1 MIGTILGNRYR
12 VLELIGE
19 GGMALVYKAED
30 SLLNRE
36 VAIKVLRP
44 QYASD
49 SEFVERFRREA
60 QSAASL
66 SHPDVVNIYDVGR
79 QDGVDY
85 IVMEYVRG
93 ETLKEV
99 IRREAPLPINRVLD
113 ITRQIAEALHH
124 AHLNNIVHRD
134 IKPHNILVTRD
145 GRVKVTDFGIARA
158 ASGSSVTQTGAVLG
172 SVQYFSP
179 EQAKG
184 VPADQSSDLYSL
196 GCVMYELLTG
206 TVPFKGDSPIAVAL
220 KHIQETPVPPRHIR
234 PGIPLA
240 AEAIVMKALEKSKQR
255 RYQSAAEMVRDIL
268 RAEGRHEASPGPEI
282 EATTVMSPIR
292 PRPGKPIP
300 WWLIA
305 AIALAL
311 PMLGFLGYL
320 LWPQGTGPSV
330 RVPSLVGLTEDQ
342 AREQA
347 GDAHVRI
354 RVVGKA
360 PHDRW
365 PEGIIFYQDTPPQ
378 SSVRRNTVV
387 GVKVSLGREQVEV
400 PDLRGLTELEGQIR
414 LENSDLVLGEVVKES
429 NADFEKGLI
438 FEQEPE
444 AGKKIARGEK
454 VNISVSQGAVSATV
468 GVPYMIGKSLE
479 QAKNELTALGLAV
492 GRIVMQPNTVYKE
505 GEIIEQNPLAGETV
519 PIGSRIDFTVAGNQN
534 STSGGTNSFQVRVV
548 IPAGPPDQLLRIV
561 VQDQDGEREVYTGA
575 HQPGE
580 TFTYT
585 VQARG
590 RARVIVYLNGKKIDQ
605 FQY

>member
-12 VLELIGE
+12 ILELIGE

-30 SLLNRE
+30 TLLNRE

-44 QYASD
+44 QYATD

-66 SHPDVVNIYDVGR
+66 SHPNVVNIYDVGR

-93 ETLKEV
+93 ETLKEI
-99 IRREAPLPINRVLD
+99 IRREAPLPIGRVLD
-113 ITRQIAEALHH
+113 ISRQISEALYH

-134 IKPHNILVTRD
+134 IKPHNILVARD

-158 ASGSSVTQTGAVLG
+158 ASGSSVTQTGVVLG

-206 TVPFKGDSPIAVAL
+206 TVPFKGDSPISVAL
-220 KHIQETPVPPRHIR
+220 KHIQEGPIPPRHIR

-240 AEAIVMKALEKSKQR
+240 VEAIVMKALEKSKQR
-255 RYQSAAEMVRDIL
+255 RYQSAGEMIRDFL
-268 RAEGRHEASPGPEI
+268 RAEGRPEAPVNPEI
-282 EATTVMSPIR
+282 EATAVLPAVR
-292 PRPGKPIP
+292 PHRHIP

-305 AIALAL
+305 AAALAL
-311 PMLGFLGYL
+311 PVLGFLGYL
-320 LWPQGTGPSV
+320 LWPQGPGPST
-330 RVPSLVGLTEDQ
+330 RVPTLVGLTEDE
-342 AREQA
+342 ARQKAA
-347 GDAHVRI
+347 GAKLRM
-354 RVVGKA
+354 RVLGKA
-360 PHDRW
+360 PHDQR
-365 PEGIIFYQDTPPQ
+365 PEGVIFYQDTPPQ
-378 SSVRRNTVV
+378 SSVRRNSVV
-387 GVKVSLGREQVEV
+387 GVKISLGREQVEV

-414 LENSDLVLGEVVKES
+414 LENVGLVLGEVVKEP
-429 NADFEKGLI
+429 NAELQEGLI
-438 FEQEPE
+438 FKQVPE
-444 AGKKIARGEK
+444 AGERAPHGEK
-454 VNISVSQGAVSATV
+454 IKVFVSQGVQTTTV

-479 QAKNELTALGLAV
+479 QAKNELTALGLLL
-492 GRIVMQPNTVYKE
+492 GRVVTQPTTVYKE

-519 PIGSRIDFTVAGNQN
+519 PLGTRIDFTVAGTQN
-534 STSGGTNSFQVRVV
+534 SMNGGFNSFQVSV
-548 IPAGPPDQLLRIV
+548 IIPPGPPDQVLRIV
-561 VQDQDGEREVYTGA
+561 VQDQDGEREEYTGT

-585 VQARG
+585 VRARG